1 MLLETE
7 RLIIRYFSEEDKG
20 DLYDYLSREEVVK
33 YEPYTCIPDRRRQKR
48 RPAGRRI
55 PIFMRLP

>member
-7 RLIIRYFSEEDKG
+7 RLFIRYFSEEDKG

-33 YEPYTCIPDRRRQKR
+33 
-48 RPAGRRI
+48 
-55 PIFMRLP
+55 